1 METPQLLEQSV
12 AVCSHL
18 HRKKKFPNVQK
29 EKPRM
34 RHRSLGLPLNLP
46 LPLSLP
52 LNLNFTFVGLD
63 KYIHGPS
70 MSRFVLIGE
79 NLSRTEA

>member
-1 METPQLLEQSV
+1 
-12 AVCSHL
+12 
-18 HRKKKFPNVQK
+18 
-29 EKPRM
+29 M